1 MEAAL
6 PPPPTQARSASALLE
21 DLVES
26 FPGERVSVGDLL
38 DRLDARA
45 YGMLLLVLALPMCVP
60 NVPGISTVFG
70 VLMLLPATQM
80 VIGARKIWAPSQ
92 LRAKEIDGD
101 VLRRTL
107 RMAIPPLQR
116 VEYLIRPRLPGLTRF
131 PLTIAAGLQTLL
143 MALILILPIPFANWP
158 PGMTV
163 AMTALA
169 LLQRDGLLMLLT
181 IPAALLS
188 VASVFFG
195 AAVGLAALNSVVEWL
210 QRLW

>member
-1 MEAAL
+1 M
-6 PPPPTQARSASALLE
+6 LE
-21 DLVES
+21 DLIDS
-26 FPGERVSVGDLL
+26 FPGDRVSVGDLL

-60 NVPGISTVFG
+60 NVPGISTIFG

-80 VIGARKIWAPSQ
+80 VVGAPKLWAPAG
-92 LRAKEIDGD
+92 LRAKEIDGE

-107 RMAIPPLQR
+107 RLAIPTLKR
-116 VEYLIRPRLPGLTRF
+116 VEYLIRPRFASLTRF
-131 PLTIAAGLQTLL
+131 PLTVAAGLQTLL

-169 LLQRDGLLMLLT
+169 LLQRDGVLLLLT
-181 IPAALLS
+181 IPAALVS
-188 VASVFFG
+188 VGSVFFG
-195 AAVGLAALNSVVEWL
+195 AFVGLAAINGAIEWL
-210 QRLW
+210 QRIWQ